1 MYLNTDELLLLSR
14 GGRVPPVSRAGP
26 RYRDWL
32 SPLEREGLRV
42 VRSWGLRSARRR
54 RAAQLRKALGQLG
67 AGSVRG
73 TREPAREPDR
83 ESGREPARAP
93 SVTGYAD
100 RESYVELEFA
110 VGFAVEDEQLL

>member
-32 SPLEREGLRV
+32 APHEREGLRV

-67 AGSVRG
+67 SAVNKLLEDIEQRG
-73 TREPAREPDR
+73 ARLLARIDR
-83 ESGREPARAP
+83 DVA
-93 SVTGYAD
+93 
-100 RESYVELEFA
+100 
-110 VGFAVEDEQLL
+110 